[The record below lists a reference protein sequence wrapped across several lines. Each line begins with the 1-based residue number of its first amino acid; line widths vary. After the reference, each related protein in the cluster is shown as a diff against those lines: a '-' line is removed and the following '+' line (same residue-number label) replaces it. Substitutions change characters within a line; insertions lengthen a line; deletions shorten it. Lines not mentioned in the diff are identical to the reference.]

1 MRKADDILDY
11 CIKNLKGTV
20 LIETWGEKAVFYN
33 PGNILKKGVY
43 VLTIKEKDGENDKAS
58 GLDRK
63 DIFRVNLG
71 LRKEAFIKLFGEIP

>member
-43 VLTIKEKDGENDKAS
+43 ILTIKEKDGKNDKAS
-58 GLDRK
+58 
-63 DIFRVNLG
+63 
-71 LRKEAFIKLFGEIP
+71 

>member
-33 PGNILKKGVY
+33 PGNILKKEFMY
-43 VLTIKEKDGENDKAS
+43 S
-58 GLDRK
+58 R
-63 DIFRVNLG
+63 
-71 LRKEAFIKLFGEIP
+71 